1 MDYFFIILSACILF
15 MGMTIYGIYFL
26 LGYFGLKPLNRCENR
41 LCWVASMEPMCIW
54 LLSVGSVQ
62 SFSLPNL
69 QLRSE
74 VDTSDNS
81 LHHSLQNSGE
91 INQFELSFNLSSL
104 TLVSQFL
111 LLLLVIYLF
120 GNIRSALLALN
131 TKVNHLNTKVN
142 HLSSQ
147 HGKRSPDSQI

>member
-1 MDYFFIILSACILF
+1 
-15 MGMTIYGIYFL
+15 
-26 LGYFGLKPLNRCENR
+26 
-41 LCWVASMEPMCIW
+41 MEPMCIW

-62 SFSLPNL
+62 SFSLPDL

-74 VDTSDNS
+74 LDTSDNS

-104 TLVSQFL
+104 TLVSQIL

-131 TKVNHLNTKVN
+131 TKVNHVNTKVN

-147 HGKRSPDSQI
+147 HGKRSSDSAI

>member
-1 MDYFFIILSACILF
+1 
-15 MGMTIYGIYFL
+15 
-26 LGYFGLKPLNRCENR
+26 
-41 LCWVASMEPMCIW
+41 MEPMCIC
-54 LLSVGSVQ
+54 LLCVGSVE
-62 SFSLPNL
+62 SFSLPDL

-104 TLVSQFL
+104 TLVSQIL

-120 GNIRSALLALN
+120 SNIRSALLALN
-131 TKVNHLNTKVN
+131 SKVNN
-142 HLSSQ
+142 LSSQ
-147 HGKRSPDSQI
+147 HGKSSPDSQI